1 MCTFICIIVR
11 HVLLLFHVCISKPN
25 VSMSI
30 SYFHVSDN
38 SCHLDLVMAL
48 WYAGESWFHGII
60 HNCSWCLW
68 LKLKLL
74 DEAHQKEKQ
83 LCLGQALSWANPLA
97 NLERNHPLIPL
108 ILSSLHEPCWVKLAG
123 IYPGLLSHHDFIH
136 AW

>member
-1 MCTFICIIVR
+1 
-11 HVLLLFHVCISKPN
+11 
-25 VSMSI
+25 MSI

-83 LCLGQALSWANPLA
+83 LCLGQALSWAHPLA
-97 NLERNHPLIPL
+97 CLERNHPLIPL
-108 ILSSLHEPCWVKLAG
+108 EFSIL
-123 IYPGLLSHHDFIH
+123 
-136 AW
+136 